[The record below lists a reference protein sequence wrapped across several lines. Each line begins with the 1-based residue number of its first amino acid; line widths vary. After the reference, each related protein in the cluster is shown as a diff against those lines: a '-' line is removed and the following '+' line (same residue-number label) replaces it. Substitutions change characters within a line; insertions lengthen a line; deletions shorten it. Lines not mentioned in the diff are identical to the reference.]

1 MDNNIRKIRNIL
13 LTVFMSFI
21 SATIIIIVLHETDIV
36 LNGALTGNKNSEFI
50 VLTIMELLTIALI
63 PISLKLLKTKY
74 VRKDIS
80 NSPGKNMLNWS
91 MLRLCLIGIP
101 MIANLLLYYSYMSV
115 AFGYMAIIGLLC
127 MFFIY
132 PSMDKCTNENTEDK

>member
-21 SATIIIIVLHETDIV
+21 LATIIIIVLHETDIV
-36 LNGALTGNKNSEFI
+36 LNGALTGNNNSEFI

-74 VRKDIS
+74 VRKDIL
-80 NSPGKNMLNWS
+80 NSPGKNMLKWS

>member
-1 MDNNIRKIRNIL
+1 MDNKIRKIRNIL
-13 LTVFMSFI
+13 LTVFMFFI
-21 SATIIIIVLHETDIV
+21 SVTIIIIVLHETDII

-50 VLTIMELLTIALI
+50 VLTVMELLTIALI
-63 PISLKLLKTKY
+63 PISLKLLKTKH
-74 VRKDIS
+74 VRKDMAS
-80 NSPGKNMLNWS
+80 SHGKNMLKWS
-91 MLRLCLIGIP
+91 MLRLCLIGVP
-101 MIANLLLYYSYMSV
+101 MIANLLLYYSYMNV